1 MATFLTVFT
10 ALAALI
16 PVLVKIWNNRIDTS
30 RKATDAIIKRDIDEL
45 KSGMSRVDGV
55 SKTNKPIS

>member
-1 MATFLTVFT
+1 MATAITVIT

-16 PVLVKIWNNRIDTS
+16 PVLMKIWNNRIDTS

-45 KSGMSRVDGV
+45 RSGMSRIDGL
-55 SKTNKPIS
+55 SKTNKPVS

>member
-1 MATFLTVFT
+1 MATLLTVLT

-45 KSGMSRVDGV
+45 RSGMSRVDGV
-55 SKTNKPIS
+55 SKTDKSVS

>member
-16 PVLVKIWNNRIDTS
+16 PVLVKIWNNRIDTG
-30 RKATDAIIKRDIDEL
+30 RKATDAIRSRDIDEL
-45 KSGMSRVDGV
+45 KSGMSRVDELH
-55 SKTNKPIS
+55 KRNKSIH

>member
-16 PVLVKIWNNRIDTS
+16 PVLVKIWNNRVDTS
-30 RKATDAIIKRDIDEL
+30 RKATDAIRSRDIDEL
-45 KSGMSRVDGV
+45 KSGMSRVD
-55 SKTNKPIS
+55 KLFKRDKPVP

>member
-1 MATFLTVFT
+1 MATLLTVLA

-45 KSGMSRVDGV
+45 ESGMSRIDGL
-55 SKTNKPIS
+55 SKSNKPVS

>member
-1 MATFLTVFT
+1 MTTLLTVLT

-45 KSGMSRVDGV
+45 RSGMSRVDGV
-55 SKTNKPIS
+55 SKTDKSVS

>member
-1 MATFLTVFT
+1 MATLLTVLA

-45 KSGMSRVDGV
+45 ESGMSRISGL
-55 SKTNKPIS
+55 SKTDKPVS

>member
-1 MATFLTVFT
+1 MATVITVIT

-45 KSGMSRVDGV
+45 RSGMSRIDGL
-55 SKTNKPIS
+55 SKTNKPVS